1 MRARVV
7 APILAAVLGIGG
19 GMTTALVVPDDDS
32 AGPSSFSDPLHLGRA
47 LVDLDCTG
55 DAILIVG
62 YGAGA
67 SSLGAAVANNG
78 KSVRYLR
85 TDDSCPTLLGP
96 EDVAGD
102 GDEEQPEY
110 VAYLGPY
117 EGRIEPC
124 ALRMTAAHRGDFVS
138 VLKSGNTQNV
148 KCVCELGAK
157 GAPELRPGMD
167 ASADDQ
173 VWIRALQWMFVDVKP
188 DEFPRSNVTHVY
200 DPATRAVVTGFQERA
215 GLAGERGVVDAATW
229 ELLTDRI
236 CGIYTY

>member
-1 MRARVV
+1 MRVRVV
-7 APILAAVLGIGG
+7 APIVAAVLGIGG
-19 GMTTALVVPDDDS
+19 GVATALVVPDDD
-32 AGPSSFSDPLHLGRA
+32 GGKPSTFSDPLHLGRP

-55 DAILIVG
+55 EAILIVG

-78 KSVRYLR
+78 ASVRYLR

-96 EDVAGD
+96 EDVAGEA
-102 GDEEQPEY
+102 DEEPPAY

-117 EGRIEPC
+117 ETRTEPC
-124 ALRMTAAHRGDFVS
+124 ALRMTAEHRGDFVS

-157 GAPELRPGMD
+157 SAPELRPGMEAD
-167 ASADDQ
+167 ADDQ
-173 VWIRALQWMFVDVKP
+173 VWIRALQWMFTDF
-188 DEFPRSNVTHVY
+188 DREGFPRSNVTHVY
-200 DPATRAVVTGFQERA
+200 DPATEAMVTGFQERA

-229 ELLTDRI
+229 QLLTDRI
-236 CGIYTY
+236 CGIYDY